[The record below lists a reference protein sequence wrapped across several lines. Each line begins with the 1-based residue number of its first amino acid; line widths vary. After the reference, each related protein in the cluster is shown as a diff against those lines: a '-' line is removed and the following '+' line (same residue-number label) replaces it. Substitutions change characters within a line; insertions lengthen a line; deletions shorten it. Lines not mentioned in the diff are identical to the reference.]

1 MVVAHTSFL
10 SDLDDV
16 KKRVNKKRSRRML
29 VRCLL
34 SYFVADSHT
43 LEQLARRQV
52 RPTREHNAEVQRL
65 LSLMGIPWVIVCIL
79 MAY

>member
-1 MVVAHTSFL
+1 
-10 SDLDDV
+10 
-16 KKRVNKKRSRRML
+16 ML